1 MFLDGVIHLD
11 NGDFTPDLKLTPK
24 AASGKPSIVMLQKQA
39 CGYCTEA
46 KPAYKNLNEMAKDFN
61 VYTIQ
66 LEYEPELVSRIKT
79 LDSNTTGVP
88 AYWGFNSSGSFV
100 RSHSGG
106 RDVNSLKEFVG
117 VL

>member
-11 NGDFTPDLKLTPK
+11 NGDFTSDLKLKPEV
-24 AASGKPSIVMLQKQA
+24 SQGKPSIVMLQKQA

-46 KPAYKNLNEMAKDFN
+46 KPAYKSLNANANGFN

-66 LEYEPELVSRIKT
+66 LEYEPELVSRIKG
-79 LDSNTTGVP
+79 LDPNTTGVP
-88 AYWGFNSSGSFV
+88 AYWGFDKDGKFV
-100 RSHSGG
+100 RSHTGS
-106 RDVNSLKEFVG
+106 RDANSLREFIG